1 MQALDIC
8 RDGLPIVGFDAAKLG
23 GRHHVDS
30 VSEETS
36 RVEVKEKC
44 PMIAIGN
51 KSEWAISNTSYAVK
65 EPVGHQNTVDPLAA
79 CCLHLKWVVA
89 GMTEEPQ
96 IRQVTARGD
105 FEKAGISSIE
115 SFIEVTA

>member
-1 MQALDIC
+1 LS
-8 RDGLPIVGFDAAKLG
+8 IVGFDTAKLG
-23 GRHHVDS
+23 GRHHVDG

-36 RVEVKEKC
+36 RVEVKEEW

-51 KSEWAISNTSYAVK
+51 KAKWAISNTAYAVK

-79 CCLHLKWVVA
+79 CCLRLKWAVA
-89 GMTEEPQ
+89 GMVEEPR

-105 FEKAGISSIE
+105 FEKAGVSSIE